1 MVVGGVVQCDSQN
14 TEKTHSLTRFLGN
27 LGCIC
32 VWVELG
38 SGLLMRWTLPPLA
51 RSGNSSSSWQMSEK
65 QYISITKL
73 HLKYIYN
80 EHDKASIEISLFVTI
95 LHLKV
100 EWLWR
105 GHCCL

>member
-1 MVVGGVVQCDSQN
+1 MNVSYTSPLFLVQQLSMVVGGVVQCDSQN

-51 RSGNSSSSWQMSEK
+51 RSGNSSSS
-65 QYISITKL
+65 
-73 HLKYIYN
+73 
-80 EHDKASIEISLFVTI
+80 
-95 LHLKV
+95 
-100 EWLWR
+100 
-105 GHCCL
+105 